1 MRNLFGQGEITL
13 QAMDSSHVS
22 LVSLRIVGA
31 GPNSINL
38 INSTSM
44 ELGLNIN
51 QVAKMLRCA
60 DDDDCLTIEAKEQ
73 DDTVRFRFTNAAKTK
88 TSEFELKKLAV
99 QGERLGIPET
109 RETYS
114 VKMPGVV
121 FREIC
126 SNLAVVG
133 ETLEITVNRETISF
147 SCKGSFSQAQITCRN
162 NHDKVSIGG
171 LMDEDELTLAFALR
185 YVCTFTKAAALSEY
199 VKIDFTEEM
208 PLLIGYH
215 SRYTHL
221 EFFLAPRIED
231 DESDGSF

>member
-1 MRNLFGQGEITL
+1 
-13 QAMDSSHVS
+13 MD
-22 LVSLRIVGA
+22 
-31 GPNSINL
+31 
-38 INSTSM
+38 
-44 ELGLNIN
+44 LGLNIN

-60 DDDDCLTIEAKEQ
+60 DDDDCLTVEAKEQ
-73 DDTVRFRFTNAAKTK
+73 DDTVRFRFTNAAQTK
-88 TSEFELKKLAV
+88 MSEFELKKLAIT
-99 QGERLGIPET
+99 GERLGIPET

-114 VKMPGVV
+114 VKMPGAV
-121 FREIC
+121 FRDIC

-133 ETLEITVNRETISF
+133 ETLEITVNKEKIGF
-147 SCKGSFSQAQITCRN
+147 SCKGSFSQAYITCRN

-215 SRYTHL
+215 NDFIDL

-231 DESDGSF
+231 DDSEGSF